1 MDQAF
6 FYDDWLKHPDFKEWI
21 KKDTDNKIACFK
33 YCKKSFALSNVGKQA
48 VKSHTNGLMAKK
60 HKKQCKS
67 INILSSIK
75 SKQENLEIVD
85 TRSKGTSTSYQ
96 LTLD

>member
-33 YCKKSFALSNVGKQA
+33 YCKKSFALSNVRKQA
-48 VKSHTNGLMAKK
+48 VKSHTNGKK

-75 SKQENLEIVD
+75 SKQENLEVVD
-85 TRSKGTSTSYQ
+85 TRNKGTSTSYQ